1 MGNIS
6 CSAFNEIT
14 FGTLLTNSYCLLIP
28 TTISS
33 IDFNLHVCSRT
44 FDILCSKLEAL
55 PGRLREA
62 GVSASLR

>member
-6 CSAFNEIT
+6 YSAFNEIT

-33 IDFNLHVCSRT
+33 IDFNLLVFSHT
-44 FDILCSKLEAL
+44 FEVLCSKLEAL
-55 PGRLREA
+55 GSLWEA
-62 GVSASLR
+62 GVFVSLR